1 MMRPAAAAGRTRIS
15 GDGTLKTVVLP
26 MSADCR
32 PGTLSLGFTRDSPT
46 VSKDAFWALVGAKS
60 PRHERD

>member
-26 MSADCR
+26 MSGLPAEFFR
-32 PGTLSLGFTRDSPT
+32 IVTQ
-46 VSKDAFWALVGAKS
+46 
-60 PRHERD
+60 